1 LELVGKIT
9 KINNDL
15 EYAFAE
21 VKGTGK
27 VFISPN
33 TKYQGIKFTELK
45 IDDLVRISVEETD
58 RGLHAA
64 ALALKDQPTKKA
76 TKRPP
81 EANL

>member
-1 LELVGKIT
+1 MELIGKIT

-33 TKYQGIKFTELK
+33 TNYQGIKFTELK
-45 IDDLVRISVEETD
+45 IDDFVRISVEETG

-64 ALALKDQPTKKA
+64 KLSLKDQPVAKA
-76 TKRPP
+76 AKRSP
-81 EANL
+81 EASI